1 MKLRVI
7 DEEMEMYLNQDEC
20 ELQDDKLNWVDL
32 NGFNTKMCKMLRDCI
47 WHVFIFLRLLCN
59 RHFTEHTV

>member
-1 MKLRVI
+1 MKLRAI

-20 ELQDDKLNWVDL
+20 ELPEDL
-32 NGFNTKMCKMLRDCI
+32 HSFNLKMCKMLRDCV

-59 RHFTEHTV
+59 RHFTK